1 MPWNSSDLETLA
13 VNLTYPLQVNL
24 VWETA
29 IAKFPS
35 QMEQRISYQTA
46 ERYSFSARTV
56 PLTSSALTALTAL
69 WVAVQGQLIP
79 FKWTYNS
86 AVRYVRFNQN
96 ALVMEN
102 VFTDYWV
109 VQISLIDVHAS
120 EIIVDD

>member
-1 MPWNSSDLETLA
+1 
-13 VNLTYPLQVNL
+13 
-24 VWETA
+24 
-29 IAKFPS
+29 
-35 QMEQRISYQTA
+35 
-46 ERYSFSARTV
+46 
-56 PLTSSALTALTAL
+56 LTSSALTALTAL